1 MGNGIKN
8 KKPGHELKEGFL
20 ELEIGFPKPSGPRN
34 RLFGGQPAAGCLA
47 AFTAMARFDA
57 M

>member
-34 RLFGGQPAAGCLA
+34 RLFGGQPCGRLPGSVHSHGQV
-47 AFTAMARFDA
+47 
-57 M
+57 